1 MGEEAASAA
10 DAPGDIAG
18 VFLALNVTSPQL
30 LLIKYLDCAKCPLH
44 NISHPCMRQENK
56 SSQCRVRN
64 FSYMTTLFTVKIVK
78 PSGDLNIVISSLR
91 NGALPKDLKPMQNY
105 SCIYFL
111 KFRVGKLRSLGR
123 LTHTGT

>member
-44 NISHPCMRQENK
+44 NISHPCMWQENK

-64 FSYMTTLFTVKIVK
+64 FSYVTTLFMVKIVK
-78 PSGDLNIVISSLR
+78 PSGDLNIVISSLL
-91 NGALPKDLKPMQNY
+91 NGTLP
-105 SCIYFL
+105 
-111 KFRVGKLRSLGR
+111 
-123 LTHTGT
+123 